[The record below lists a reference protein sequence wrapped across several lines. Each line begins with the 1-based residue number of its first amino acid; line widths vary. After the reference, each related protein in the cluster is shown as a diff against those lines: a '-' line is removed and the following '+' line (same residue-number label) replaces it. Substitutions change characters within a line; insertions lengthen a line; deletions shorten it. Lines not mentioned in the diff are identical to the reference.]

1 MTYELFNYWLFLH
14 AKCNE
19 SAFIGK
25 VQMQTSALILSVKN
39 QCTDYVD
46 DLSDIFVLFV
56 NSFILHVACMII
68 VVKS

>member
-1 MTYELFNYWLFLH
+1 MNSLTIGFS
-14 AKCNE
+14 CMQ
-19 SAFIGK
+19 SATKVRLLVKYKYANVCSDFIRK
-25 VQMQTSALILSVKN
+25 KSK
-39 QCTDYVD
+39 CTDYVD

>member
-1 MTYELFNYWLFLH
+1 MAYELFNYWLFLH

-19 SAFIGK
+19 SAFIGNVCSDFIRK
-25 VQMQTSALILSVKN
+25 KSK
-39 QCTDYVD
+39 CTDYVD